1 MHKEQMSRYKKDN
14 FPLSVITT
22 EMKELVP
29 EHTHDFIELVIFQR
43 GTAIHSLHSADKK
56 SGYTVMQGDCFSIL
70 PQEIHSFENGN
81 HAFYSNI
88 IFSHIINIEE
98 GEI

>member
-56 SGYTVMQGDCFSIL
+56 SGYWIGFTQYACS
-70 PQEIHSFENGN
+70 NGIPY
-81 HAFYSNI
+81 ASN
-88 IFSHIINIEE
+88 S
-98 GEI
+98 

>member
-29 EHTHDFIELVIFQR
+29 EHTHDFIELVIFKR
-43 GTAIHSLHSADKK
+43 GTAIHSLHSEDKK
-56 SGYTVMQGDCFSIL
+56 S
-70 PQEIHSFENGN
+70 
-81 HAFYSNI
+81 
-88 IFSHIINIEE
+88 
-98 GEI
+98 